1 MKRSLL
7 SLILTGILLT
17 GFYGYS
23 AAGEYRKISEAQLK
37 EALKHEI
44 KANKLDDAGRL
55 DEAIKEYEEALELN
69 PYSVSC
75 LFNLG
80 LAYLK
85 AGRNAEAIY
94 TYERAI
100 DLAPEDAELYKLLG
114 IAFIKNGEREK
125 AINAW
130 EKSLALNPE
139 QPRVKEFIEI
149 NR

>member
-1 MKRSLL
+1 MKRSIL
-7 SLILTGILLT
+7 SLMLAGALLF

-23 AAGEYRKISEAQLK
+23 GAGEYRKITEAQLK

-44 KANKLDDAGRL
+44 RANKLDDEGKL
-55 DEAIKEYEEALELN
+55 DEAIKEYEESLELN
-69 PYSVSC
+69 PYSISC

-94 TYERAI
+94 TYQRAI
-100 DLAPEDAELYKLLG
+100 DLAPDDAELYKLLG

-125 AINAW
+125 AIAAW
-130 EKSLALNPE
+130 EKSLALDPD
-139 QPRVKEFIEI
+139 QPRVREFIEI
-149 NR
+149 NK